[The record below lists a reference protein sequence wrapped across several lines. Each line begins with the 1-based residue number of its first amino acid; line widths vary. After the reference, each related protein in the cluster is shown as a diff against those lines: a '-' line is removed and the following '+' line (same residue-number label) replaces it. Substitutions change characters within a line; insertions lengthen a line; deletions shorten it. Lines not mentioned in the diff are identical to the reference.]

1 MAYTQKDYDEMQAVR
16 NDAQSKKDTIDPER
30 RAQAEK
36 IYNDFMTER
45 DNQNGSITN
54 MYANDDNTVTTEYNN
69 GTSKVTDRQWNEIAQ
84 PHITNMYGN
93 DDGTVTT
100 EYDNGT
106 KQITDQQGN
115 PIMKSNQDIAKEVR
129 QGKRGNGQDRKNRL
143 TEAGYDYNTIQQ
155 QVNRTAPKRP
165 IVPPTPK
172 PETETPKP
180 ETPKPETTSRRDN
193 LEPSQKTFLDTVAA
207 QNWISTDVLSDLVD
221 QYGIPGLD
229 DAIKDYKW
237 KQKISRQDAINNG
250 RDKRDIAYVQSTGWY
265 ITADWKAYKRDWSPI
280 TFFPG

>member
-1 MAYTQKDYDEMQAVR
+1 MAYTKKDYDEMQAVR

-36 IYNDFMTER
+36 VYNDFMTQYEKDR
-45 DNQNGSITN
+45 GSIDYSYPEGKNINTVYQNGDVFSNPASITD
-54 MYANDDNTVTTEYNN
+54 MV
-69 GTSKVTDRQWNEIAQ
+69 
-84 PHITNMYGN
+84 PN
-93 DDGTVTT
+93 DDGTVNVS
-100 EYDNGT
+100 YDNGYT
-106 KQITDQQGN
+106 ERVNQDGTPYVAPK
-115 PIMKSNQDIAKEVR
+115 KSNQDIAKEVR

-155 QVNRTAPKRP
+155 QVNRTAPKKP
-165 IVPPTPK
+165 IVTNPEPNPE
-172 PETETPKP
+172 PETSTP
-180 ETPKPETTSRRDN
+180 ETQPETTSRRDN

-229 DAIKDYKW
+229 DAIKDYKG